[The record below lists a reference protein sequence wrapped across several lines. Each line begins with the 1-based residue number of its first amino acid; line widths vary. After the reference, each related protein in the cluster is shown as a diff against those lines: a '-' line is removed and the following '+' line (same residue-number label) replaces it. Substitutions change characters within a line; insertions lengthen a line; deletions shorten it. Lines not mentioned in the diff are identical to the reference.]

1 MWFKLILNSF
11 KRDTRRKAVGI
22 SAVAL
27 ATCLATFLLNWSLN
41 LGDKIQKDL
50 RAYGANILITPQGE
64 SLPLVSE
71 NADLG
76 YINTNQF
83 LDYREIRKLSGI
95 FWTNQILAYAPMLSQ
110 QVQIRNHL
118 VTIQGTEFGERE
130 ARSAFQKAAPYISIR
145 GKWPVSNDEVVVG
158 EKLAERDG
166 IKLNQLITIDSN
178 GNRSDFRVSG
188 IAQSGGVEDHEIFA
202 HLGRV
207 QELTGHPNEFK
218 QLLVSAIVSPQD
230 ALYYRF
236 HRNPRS
242 LNPEEFERYSC
253 RPYVTSVAGDI
264 SKIFTGSEARVV
276 LQITQTEEKISKK
289 VNWLMILVTLAAL
302 IASSLTM
309 TSTTTAM
316 ILERRKELA
325 LMKAIGSRSGFLIL
339 YLLAEI
345 AILGIL
351 GSLLGYALGSALSVG
366 LSKSFFQATF
376 ELKLVVLPLVG
387 LIGLL
392 IILLGSLFPLR
403 QAIALQPARA
413 LKDL

>member
-83 LDYREIRKLSGI
+83 LDYR
-95 FWTNQILAYAPMLSQ
+95 
-110 QVQIRNHL
+110 QIRNQL

-145 GKWPVSNDEVVVG
+145 GKWPVSNEEVVVG

-178 GNRSDFRVSG
+178 GNRMTGAATIGNIQWLTTVS
-188 IAQSGGVEDHEIFA
+188 
-202 HLGRV
+202 
-207 QELTGHPNEFK
+207 N
-218 QLLVSAIVSPQD
+218 
-230 ALYYRF
+230 
-236 HRNPRS
+236 RS
-242 LNPEEFERYSC
+242 R
-253 RPYVTSVAGDI
+253 
-264 SKIFTGSEARVV
+264 
-276 LQITQTEEKISKK
+276 
-289 VNWLMILVTLAAL
+289 
-302 IASSLTM
+302 
-309 TSTTTAM
+309 
-316 ILERRKELA
+316 
-325 LMKAIGSRSGFLIL
+325 
-339 YLLAEI
+339 
-345 AILGIL
+345 
-351 GSLLGYALGSALSVG
+351 
-366 LSKSFFQATF
+366 
-376 ELKLVVLPLVG
+376 
-387 LIGLL
+387 
-392 IILLGSLFPLR
+392 
-403 QAIALQPARA
+403 
-413 LKDL
+413 